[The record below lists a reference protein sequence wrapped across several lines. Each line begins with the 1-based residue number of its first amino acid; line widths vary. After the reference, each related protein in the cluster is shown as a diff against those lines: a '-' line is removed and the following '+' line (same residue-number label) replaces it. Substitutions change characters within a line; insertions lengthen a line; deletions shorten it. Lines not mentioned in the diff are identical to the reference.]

1 MSSGP
6 AARSRLPR
14 VVDVFSHFLRSPS
27 VRRCFSQDRT
37 YPGTKQNRKDRE
49 NRMNAFAKWI
59 CVCMLV
65 VLCARSTPAQDISAS
80 MHGTVTDRTGG
91 IVSGAKVTATHTE
104 TGLQRMASTDAQG
117 AYLLVQ
123 LPVGH
128 YRLEI
133 EANGF
138 KKYVQEG
145 ISLDVNQT
153 AAVAISLSVGST
165 AQQVEV
171 KADAPVIES
180 TSTSLGKTIGER
192 EVLDLPL
199 NGRHFTQLGLLQ
211 PGVVPITPGLE
222 TAGGTLREGQAYAVN
237 GQRPE
242 SNEFLIDG
250 ANNFNTVDGGF
261 VLEPPVDA
269 IEEFRILT
277 HTANAEFGHST
288 GSTTNIIT
296 RSGTNDFHGAAWEFL
311 RNNAMDAKSFFADSV
326 EPLKRNQFGGTF
338 GGPIRRDKTFFF
350 GYYEGLRNRQG
361 ETTRTTVPS
370 NAERTGN
377 FADQCPLNNGTFNPQ
392 GLCIDNSTGQISQNG
407 QLFNEFTGQPIP
419 NNQLPFINPISA
431 NILPFYPLANSGP
444 FTYVGTQSLVGNTD
458 QFGVRL
464 DHYLTERD
472 ILSFRYS
479 FGQRSQIDPLSTSGA
494 NVPGFPVGE
503 DQRDQNFVA
512 QETHT
517 FTPSLLGIFRVS
529 YLRNKFLLDEHL
541 NHTDPASLGFAYPP
555 TLDSAIGPPFVQV
568 GGYASVG
575 DPITGPRNTY
585 QNSYDFS
592 GSLTWIKG
600 RHQFKFGGGYQYDQI
615 NVLQG
620 IATNGFFVFS
630 TFPVNNSFAS
640 FLFGQPVFFLQ
651 GGGDFYR
658 GLRGHA
664 FNLYAQDTW
673 RLTSRLTVNYGL
685 RYEVPSPY
693 TEIHNEQNLWIPGR
707 QSTVFP
713 TAPTGLLY
721 PGDPG
726 VPDGLI
732 PTERDAFA
740 PRLGLA
746 WDVTGKGELMV
757 TSAYG
762 IFYDPYYTGQGG
774 PLQTPISAPPYL
786 QTPQISVPNF
796 GDPYNGQNPFN
807 GSFAQP
813 MTLLTLDP
821 NLRLP
826 YAQDW
831 NLNVERAF
839 GKDWLFEVGYI
850 GTKGTKLP
858 RFIEAN
864 PAVYIPNVS
873 TQDNADQRRLY
884 SGCTLTGTAPC
895 AFSSVGLISG
905 IANSTYNALQ
915 TSLRKRFSHG
925 LSALISYTFST
936 TLDDASTFNIT
947 GSASQSTAG
956 EKDLAQNPFDL
967 AAEHGRS
974 MFDARHRFVASYQ
987 WNLPWFSHPQSWY
1000 GHILGN
1006 WQVNGITTLMSNTPF
1021 TVYDSSNPSLQGSA
1035 PEISGFYSSR
1045 PNLVGDPNS
1054 GTCASSGAA
1063 VRTPECWFNTGAFQ
1077 QAAIGQFGNVG
1088 RNTLNGPAYQQW
1100 DFSLLK
1106 MIPIREAVNLQFR
1119 AEFFNIFNNVNFEL
1133 PNNDISSPNFGQ
1145 IQTAQPGRVVQLA
1158 LKLLF

>member
-1 MSSGP
+1 MKVFARLICLFWFASLYVWSS
-6 AARSRLPR
+6 S
-14 VVDVFSHFLRSPS
+14 
-27 VRRCFSQDRT
+27 
-37 YPGTKQNRKDRE
+37 
-49 NRMNAFAKWI
+49 
-59 CVCMLV
+59 
-65 VLCARSTPAQDISAS
+65 AQEISAS
-80 MHGTVTDRTGG
+80 IRGTITDASGA
-91 IVSGAKVTATHTE
+91 IVSGTRVTAIQSE
-104 TGLQRMASTDAQG
+104 TGLQRSTSSDSQG
-117 AYLLVQ
+117 AYVLVE

-128 YRLEI
+128 YRLE
-133 EANGF
+133 AQAKGF

-153 AAVAISLSVGST
+153 ATVAIHLTVGT
-165 AQQVEV
+165 ATQQVEV
-171 KADAPVIES
+171 RADALIIES
-180 TSTSLGKTIGER
+180 TSTSLGKTVGER

-222 TAGGTLREGQAYAVN
+222 EAGGTTREGQAYAVN

-242 SNEFLIDG
+242 SNNFLIDG
-250 ANNFNTVDGGF
+250 ADNFNTVDGGF

-269 IEEFRILT
+269 ISEFRILT

-288 GSTTNIIT
+288 GSTTNIVT
-296 RSGTNDFHGAAWEFL
+296 RSGTNILHGSAWEFL

-338 GGPIRRDKTFFF
+338 GGPIKKDKTFFF
-350 GYYEGLRNRQG
+350 LYYEGLRNRQG

-370 NAERTGN
+370 DAERGGN
-377 FADQCPLNNGTFNPQ
+377 FADLCSGNNGMFNSQ
-392 GLCIDNSTGQISQNG
+392 GLCIDHSTGKVSQNGG
-407 QLFNEFTGQPIP
+407 QLFNFFVPPNSPPQPLP
-419 NNQLPFINPISA
+419 FNQLPFINSISQ
-431 NILPFYPLANSGP
+431 NLLPFYPHANSGA
-444 FTYVGTQSLVGNTD
+444 FTFVGTQTLTGDTD

-472 ILSFRYS
+472 ALNFRYS
-479 FGQRSQIDPLSTSGA
+479 FGQRNQTDPLSTAGA

-517 FTPSLLGIFRVS
+517 FTPAVVGIFRVS

-541 NHTDPASLGFAYPP
+541 NHSDPASLGFTYAP
-555 TLDSAIGPPFVQV
+555 TLQAAIGPPFVQV
-568 GGYASVG
+568 SGYASIG

-592 GSLTWIKG
+592 GSLTWVRG
-600 RHQFKFGGGYQYDQI
+600 RHQLKFGGGYQYEQI

-620 IATNGFFVFS
+620 IATNGFFVFA

-651 GGGDFYR
+651 GGGDFSR

-664 FNLYAQDTW
+664 LNVYAQDTW
-673 RLTSRLTVNYGL
+673 KVTPHLTVNYGL

-693 TEIHNEQNLWIPGR
+693 TEIHNRQNLWIPGR

-713 TAPTGLLY
+713 TAPAGLLY
-721 PGDPG
+721 PGDKG
-726 VPDGLI
+726 VPGGLL
-732 PTERDAFA
+732 PTERHAFA

-746 WDVTGKGELMV
+746 WDVTGTGRWLV
-757 TSAYG
+757 TAAYG
-762 IFYDPYYTGQGG
+762 VFYDPYYTGQGG

-786 QTPQISVPNF
+786 QTPQISIPNF
-796 GDPYNGQNPFN
+796 ADPYNGKNPFN

-831 NLNVERAF
+831 NLNVQRAL
-839 GKDWLFEVGYI
+839 GNDWLLEVGYI

-864 PAVYIPNVS
+864 PTVYDPNLTPVQNS
-873 TQDNADQRRLY
+873 NLADQRRLH
-884 SGCTLTGTAPC
+884 SGCTVQVPAPC
-895 AFSSVGLISG
+895 TYSSVGLISG
-905 IANSTYNALQ
+905 IADSTYHALQ
-915 TSLRKRFSHG
+915 GSLRKRFSHG
-925 LSALISYTFST
+925 LSMLASYTFSK

-947 GSASQSTAG
+947 GSASQSVAG
-956 EKDLAQNPFDL
+956 ENDLAQNPFNL
-967 AAEHGRS
+967 KAEHGRS
-974 MFDARHRFVASYQ
+974 MFDARHRLVVSYQ
-987 WNLPWFSHPQSWY
+987 WNLPWFNHPENWY
-1000 GHILGN
+1000 GYILGD

-1021 TVYDSSNPSLQGSA
+1021 TVYDSSNPSVQGSA
-1035 PEISGFYSSR
+1035 PEISGFFSSR
-1045 PNLVGDPNS
+1045 PNLIDNPNS
-1054 GTCASSGAA
+1054 GACQQNGVAVP
-1063 VRTPECWFNTGAFQ
+1063 VRTPGCWFNTSAFQ
-1077 QAAIGQFGNVG
+1077 QAQPGQFGNVG
-1088 RNTLNGPAYQQW
+1088 RNSLKGPAFQQW
-1100 DFSLLK
+1100 DFSAIK
-1106 MIPIREAVNLQFR
+1106 TIAIHEAASLQFR
-1119 AEFFNIFNNVNFEL
+1119 AEFFNIFNNVNFRL
-1133 PNNDISSPNFGQ
+1133 PNNDINSPNFAQ
-1145 IQTAQPGRVVQLA
+1145 IQAAQPGRVVQLA
-1158 LKLLF
+1158 LKFQF